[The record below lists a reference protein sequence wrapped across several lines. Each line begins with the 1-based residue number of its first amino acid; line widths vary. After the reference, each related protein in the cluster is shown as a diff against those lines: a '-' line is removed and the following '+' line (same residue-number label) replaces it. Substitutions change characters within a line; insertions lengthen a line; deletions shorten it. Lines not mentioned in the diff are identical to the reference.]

1 MAWNKTKQQLESFI
15 CPSLDKRVEYRATGY
30 RYAHDKSGRSYITV
44 DKEEVF
50 TMSNVKLNITWYKTL
65 QEIKKDETIQIP
77 VTEMDIEEVRKD
89 NIPEEALIK
98 MARNK
103 KLNIIAESIMREQT
117 ILTKSDFSEAANQFM
132 ASSVDNCLLSENILL
147 NIFALIDRRVGKKRL
162 RQLSGEIKMKHPI
175 VRYFYG
181 IRCEA
186 ENIGIM

>member
-15 CPSLDKRVEYRATGY
+15 CPALINKVEYRATGY

-50 TMSNVKLNITWYKTL
+50 NTSNNKTNIRWYKTV
-65 QEIKKDETIQIP
+65 QEIKKDESIQIP
-77 VTEMDIEEVRKD
+77 VTESDIEDIRKD

-103 KLNIIAESIMREQT
+103 KLSIVAESIMKEQT
-117 ILTKSDFSEAANQFM
+117 ILTKSDFSELANQFM
-132 ASSVDNCLLSENILL
+132 TSSVDNCLLSDSILL

-162 RQLSGEIKMKHPI
+162 RMLSDEIKTKHPV
-175 VRYFYG
+175 VRYFYEL
-181 IRCEA
+181 RCEM
-186 ENIGIM
+186 EKV